1 MISSKENDM
10 KEEIYQGYQQLAFG
24 SIADAIKL
32 LFMEEL
38 SLIHI

>member
-24 SIADAIKL
+24 SIADAIKCCL
-32 LFMEEL
+32 WR
-38 SLIHI
+38 SLPPGP